1 MTEKRNVTRQRV
13 LKRGTISFGGGGID
27 CTVRNLSA
35 RGARL
40 DVASPLGLPVS
51 FELVIEADQFIRSC
65 RRVWTTE
72 HQIGV
77 MFD

>member
-1 MTEKRNVTRQRV
+1 MTEKRNMPRQRV

-40 DVASPLGLPVS
+40 DVVSPLGLPLC